1 MPSSSGNAV
10 QSKKSPMKTGLP
22 VAIMILC
29 NADNLPVDTML
40 TYQKTGICKYLQYFK
55 MTEIHKLKII
65 SPIF

>member
-40 TYQKTGICKYLQYFK
+40 TYQKTGICKY
-55 MTEIHKLKII
+55 
-65 SPIF
+65 